1 MQKAKQAWYRVPK
14 TIRKPL
20 IFMVGFAVVI
30 SGIAMLALPGPGWAA
45 IFLGFAILATE
56 FTFAEKVRDWLIGLL
71 KQLIHYAEE
80 ELKAPWRK
88 P

>member
-1 MQKAKQAWYRVPK
+1 MSKLKRGWYKVPG

-20 IFMVGFAVVI
+20 IVMI
-30 SGIAMLALPGPGWAA
+30 SVPIIVAGIIMLATPGPGWAG

-71 KQLIHYAEE
+71 KQLIDYALH
-80 ELKAPWRK
+80 ELKKPWHL